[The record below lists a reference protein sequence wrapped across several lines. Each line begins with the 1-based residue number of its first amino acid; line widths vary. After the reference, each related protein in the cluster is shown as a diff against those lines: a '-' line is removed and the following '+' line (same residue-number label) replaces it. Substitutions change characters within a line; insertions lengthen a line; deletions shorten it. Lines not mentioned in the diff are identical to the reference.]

1 MKRAD
6 TVEWRRHRRGTG
18 KRSVRGN
25 WAWGMTALLVLA
37 TAGMGV
43 VWQKV
48 RYEGDSIRYAG
59 LQAERARLTGELETE
74 RFEFNRRATRATL
87 VPKAERLGLV
97 EVGSDAIVL
106 VSFPDAPAPV
116 NPILDGLVGE
126 ALASSGARAG
136 Q

>member
-18 KRSVRGN
+18 QRSVRGN

-48 RYEGDSIRYAG
+48 RYEGDSIRHAD
-59 LQAERARLTGELETE
+59 LIAANARLVGELETE
-74 RFEFNRRATRATL
+74 RYEFNRRATRATL
-87 VPKAERLGLV
+87 VPMAEKLGLV
-97 EVGSDAIVL
+97 DVPSDDIVL
-106 VSFPDAPAPV
+106 VSFPDAPAPA
-116 NPILDGLVGE
+116 NPILDGFVGV
-126 ALASSGARAG
+126 AQASSGARDG
-136 Q
+136 R